1 MKTWRN
7 LRLASWTSF
16 GPLSTTPK
24 RGSISSRLQTHKH
37 GHTTHLVFAV
47 FLPVPW
53 NNFFPNPLQL
63 IEHFP
68 RWIRTQVWQNP
79 TGTYGRLPPTAGPD
93 DFSPRPFTGT
103 SRNISKEHSLCYF
116 SYRWFNFVPQTV
128 SWLRAC
134 PSLLEECIHS
144 VLVPKQIKTLLERH
158 RANGNLQDNGRSFY
172 VKQCH
177 IYVKDS
183 IRCICIMWIQETTLT
198 VSGSCICVCSCKSNG
213 FCSQNDN
220 RTVSPMKPELQR
232 DSFIK
237 VTVTKLWK
245 CNKKCNKALHFNIYV
260 FCPTTFN

>member
-16 GPLSTTPK
+16 GPLSATPK

-68 RWIRTQVWQNP
+68 WWIRTQVWQNP

-103 SRNISKEHSLCYF
+103 SRNISKDAHCVIS
-116 SYRWFNFVPQTV
+116 
-128 SWLRAC
+128 
-134 PSLLEECIHS
+134 
-144 VLVPKQIKTLLERH
+144 
-158 RANGNLQDNGRSFY
+158 
-172 VKQCH
+172 
-177 IYVKDS
+177 
-183 IRCICIMWIQETTLT
+183 LT
-198 VSGSCICVCSCKSNG
+198 VGLILFLRRSLGSGPVHLFWRNAFIQ
-213 FCSQNDN
+213 FWSQ
-220 RTVSPMKPELQR
+220 SK
-232 DSFIK
+232 
-237 VTVTKLWK
+237 
-245 CNKKCNKALHFNIYV
+245 
-260 FCPTTFN
+260 